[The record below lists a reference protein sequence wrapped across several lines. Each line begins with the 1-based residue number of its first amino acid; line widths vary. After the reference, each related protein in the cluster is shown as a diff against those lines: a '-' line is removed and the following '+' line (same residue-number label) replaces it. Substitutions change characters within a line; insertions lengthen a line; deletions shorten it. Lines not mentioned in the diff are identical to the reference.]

1 MKKTSVAVVAVAM
14 YAMLAGTAMAGLWG
28 GKVPTLTPSKGRLE
42 IPVASVNDGKAHHF
56 KVKASDGVMV
66 TFFVLKSN
74 DGVIRTAV
82 DACDVCYR
90 AGKGYE
96 QSGDEMVCL
105 NCGMRFASAKINEVQ
120 GGCNPAPLA
129 RIIEGDK
136 LVIAMADIDQN
147 SWYCKYKK

>member
-1 MKKTSVAVVAVAM
+1 MKKTSVAVAAVAM
-14 YAMLAGTAMAGLWG
+14 YAMLVGTAMAGLWG
-28 GKVPTLTPSKGRLE
+28 DKVVTLTPSKGRLE
-42 IPVASVNDGKAHHF
+42 IPVASVSDGKAHHF

-96 QSGDEMVCL
+96 QSCDEMVCL

-120 GGCNPAPLA
+120 GGCNPAPLT